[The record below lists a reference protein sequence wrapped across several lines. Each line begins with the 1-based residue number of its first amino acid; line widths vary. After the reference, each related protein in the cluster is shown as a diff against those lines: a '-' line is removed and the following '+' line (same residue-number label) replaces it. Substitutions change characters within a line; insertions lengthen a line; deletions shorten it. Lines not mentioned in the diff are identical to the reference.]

1 MAVTDEYALQL
12 RHISKS
18 FPGVKALDDV
28 SFDVKKGTVHSIIG
42 ENGAGKSTLMKI
54 INGMETANQGDIL
67 IYGKKEAIPSPRTAK
82 NLGIAMIFQ
91 ELVYVPNLTVGE
103 NFFLGKHP
111 KTKTGFID
119 WKRIYREAQE
129 RLDKEGLKFSPHTV
143 MFEIPIS
150 DIQLLEI
157 LKAVSEDASIIIM
170 DEPTSSLTQHETLRL
185 FTKIKNM
192 RDEGRTILY
201 ISHKMDEIFELSDYI
216 TVMRDGKTIE
226 TGPISQFNRENII
239 KMMVGREVSSVYPVV
254 KPPSEE
260 VVLEVKGLSRGKAF
274 RDINF
279 TLRKGEI
286 LGIAGLVGAGRT
298 EIVQAVCG
306 LDPRDSGD
314 IFVQGKRVKI
324 TDVQS
329 GIRAGITLAT
339 EDRRKYGVI
348 MGRSIKENIT
358 LPNLYKFSIAGF
370 LNKKIE
376 ISEALKFFDKMR
388 IKALGLNTEA
398 YTLSGGNQQ
407 KLVLAKW
414 MMSNPKILILDEPT
428 RGIDVGAKHEIYELM
443 RDMAESG
450 VGIIMI
456 SSELPELI
464 GMSHRVYVVAEGRI
478 AGELTKEN
486 INQVNIM
493 NLATGGK

>member
-1 MAVTDEYALQL
+1 MAVTNGYALQL
-12 RHISKS
+12 QHISKS

-54 INGMETANQGDIL
+54 INGMEAANNGTIL
-67 IYGKKEAIPSPRTAK
+67 INGEPKEIPSPRAAK

-111 KTKTGFID
+111 KTKSGFID
-119 WKRIYREAQE
+119 WKRIYREAQNL
-129 RLDKEGLKFSPHTV
+129 LDQEGLKFSPHKV

-157 LKAVSEDASIIIM
+157 IKATSEDAAIIIM

-185 FTKIKNM
+185 FEKIKHM

-226 TGPISQFNRENII
+226 TGPIDQFNRDNII
-239 KMMVGREVSSVYPVV
+239 RMMVGREVTSVYPVV
-254 KPPSEE
+254 KPPTEE
-260 VVLEVKGLSRGKAF
+260 LALEVKGLSRGDTF
-274 RDINF
+274 RDIN
-279 TLRKGEI
+279 LKLYKGEI

-298 EIVQAVCG
+298 EIVQAICG
-306 LDPRDSGD
+306 LDSRDRGD
-314 IFVQGKRVKI
+314 IFVEGKQVKI
-324 TDVQS
+324 TDVRS

-358 LPNLYKFSIAGF
+358 LPNLYKFSTAGF
-370 LNKKIE
+370 LRKALE
-376 ISEALKFFDKMR
+376 RSEARVFFDKMR

-414 MMSNPKILILDEPT
+414 MMSAPKILILDEPT

-450 VGIIMI
+450 VAVIMI

-464 GMSHRVYVVAEGRI
+464 GMSHRIYVIAEGVI
-478 AGELTKEN
+478 AGELRKEE
-486 INQVNIM
+486 ISQINIM